1 MHVDLRDMP
10 GPAPYYVTVARA
22 QNDYKS
28 GRCNWPIS
36 GDHTTRAKAV
46 WASIP
51 TSGYTSIAKRENVW
65 YRLLQYLQQNNAELG
80 S

>member
-10 GPAPYYVTVARA
+10 GPAPHYVTVAQA
-22 QNDYKS
+22 QNDHKS

-36 GDHTTRAKAV
+36 GDLTTRARA
-46 WASIP
+46 ARAAIP
-51 TSGYTSIAKRENVW
+51 MSDYTYLAKRENVW